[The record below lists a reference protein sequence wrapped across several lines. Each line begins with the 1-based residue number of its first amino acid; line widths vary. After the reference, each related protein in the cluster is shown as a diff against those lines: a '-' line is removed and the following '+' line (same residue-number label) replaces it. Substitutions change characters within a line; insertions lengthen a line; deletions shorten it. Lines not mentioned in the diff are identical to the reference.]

1 MATHFNTNAENREQ
15 AKVAYQQPRKH
26 PLLSSMLRNVA
37 KVRQA
42 REQHK
47 WPRITAKLLRKRP
60 LIRKRFKRRLHPY
73 ERVDERI
80 KRPPSHIGRR
90 IARRLAHKGQ
100 DVEKS
105 SDITESQNLYFVNN
119 LDWFFGTMLGA
130 LIIPPL

>member
-90 IARRLAHKGQ
+90 IARRLAHKGKMS
-100 DVEKS
+100 KS
-105 SDITESQNLYFVNN
+105 LLILPNHKIYFVNN
-119 LDWFFGTMLGA
+119 LDWFFGTMLG
-130 LIIPPL
+130 PS